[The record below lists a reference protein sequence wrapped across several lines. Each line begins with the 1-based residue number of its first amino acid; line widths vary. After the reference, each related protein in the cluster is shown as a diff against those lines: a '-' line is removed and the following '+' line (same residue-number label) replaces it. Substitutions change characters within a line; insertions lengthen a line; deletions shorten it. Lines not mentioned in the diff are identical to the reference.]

1 MLAPFKPTISE
12 QSVYSSNKRLKT
24 KKMKKYLL
32 VEDSPIVIKIINH
45 ISKSIHG
52 FEYDIAS
59 SFEDAKALIEQ
70 HGPDYYFVAVV
81 DLNLPDA
88 PDGEVVDFTIKQKI
102 PTIVLT
108 GTYDEEKRE
117 KMLSKKIVDYVVKE
131 SRFSYEYVM
140 KLIQRLDKNQAIKIL
155 VADDSKMS
163 RNYIRDLLNTHR
175 YEVLTADD
183 GDTALALLEKHS
195 DIKLLI
201 TDYNMPRMNGFELVK
216 NIRREISKND
226 LVIIG
231 LSDEGDGKL
240 TAKFIKNGANDF
252 LNKPFSHE
260 EFHCRIMH
268 NIESLEYALQ
278 LKYLAFH
285 DYVSG
290 LPNKQKFYQQAEL
303 DIEKAHQ
310 QKAPISIA
318 LISIDRLN
326 ALQDKFGLDAPDAT
340 IKSLAS
346 IIPKAFARFH
356 YARLSDANIAVLLP
370 GLTLEQATK
379 LTEGFRALVEDQIVL
394 MSGLNFN
401 FTISGGVAQD
411 NQADISDLLRQADNR
426 LYLAKENGGNVIWSE
441 D

>member
-1 MLAPFKPTISE
+1 
-12 QSVYSSNKRLKT
+12 
-24 KKMKKYLL
+24 MKKYLL
-32 VEDSPIVIKIINH
+32 VEDSPIVIKIIKH
-45 ISKSIHG
+45 ISKAING
-52 FEYDIAS
+52 FEYDIAM
-59 SFEDAKALIEQ
+59 SFEEAKSLITTN
-70 HGPDYYFVAVV
+70 GPDSYFVAVV

-88 PDGEVVDFTIKQKI
+88 PDGEVVDYTIKQKI

-108 GTYDEEKRE
+108 GTYDEEKRD

-140 KLIQRLDKNQAIKIL
+140 KLIQRLAKNQNIKIL

-163 RNYIRDLLNTHR
+163 RNYIRDLLATHR

-183 GDTALALLEKHS
+183 GDTALNLLEQHP

-231 LSDEGDGKL
+231 LSGEGDGKL

-268 NIESLEYALQ
+268 NIESLEYSLQ
-278 LKYLAFH
+278 LKHLAFH
-285 DYVSG
+285 DHISG
-290 LPNKQKFYQQAEL
+290 LPNKQKFFL
-303 DIEKAHQ
+303 DTESDLLKAHQ
-310 QKAPISIA
+310 QKAPTS
-318 LISIDRLN
+318 LGLLSIDNIDSIEDR
-326 ALQDKFGLDAPDAT
+326 FGLEAPDAT
-340 IKSLAS
+340 MKTLAS
-346 IIPKAFARFH
+346 VTPKAFGRFH
-356 YARLSDANIAVLLP
+356 YARLSDSNIAVLLT
-370 GLTLEQATK
+370 GLNLEQASK
-379 LTEGFRALVEDQIVL
+379 LMEGFRTIVEDQLVL
-394 MSGLNFN
+394 MDDVSFN
-401 FTISGGVAQD
+401 FSISAGVAQD
-411 NQADISDLLRQADNR
+411 DNSNISDLLRQADNR
-426 LYLAKENGGNVIWSE
+426 LYLAKENGGNVVWSQ

>member
-1 MLAPFKPTISE
+1 
-12 QSVYSSNKRLKT
+12 
-24 KKMKKYLL
+24 MKKYLL
-32 VEDSPIVIKIINH
+32 VEDSPIVIKIIKH
-45 ISKSIHG
+45 ISKAING
-52 FEYDIAS
+52 FDYDIAM
-59 SFEDAKALIEQ
+59 SFEEAKSLITTN
-70 HGPDYYFVAVV
+70 GADTYFVAVV

-88 PDGEVVDFTIKQKI
+88 PDGEVVDYTIKQKI

-140 KLIQRLDKNQAIKIL
+140 KLIKRLAKNQDIKIL
-155 VADDSKMS
+155 VADDSKAS
-163 RNYIRDLLNTHR
+163 RNYIRDLLITHR
-175 YEVLTADD
+175 YNVLTADD
-183 GDTALALLEKHS
+183 GDTALELLEQHP

-231 LSDEGDGKL
+231 LSGEGDGKL

-252 LNKPFSHE
+252 LNKPFGHE

-285 DYVSG
+285 DYISG
-290 LPNKQKFYQQAEL
+290 LPNKQKFFL
-303 DIEKAHQ
+303 DTEADLTKAHQ
-310 QKAPISIA
+310 QKAPTSLG
-318 LISIDRLN
+318 LISIDN
-326 ALQDKFGLDAPDAT
+326 IDSIQDRFGLEAPDAT
-340 IKSLAS
+340 MKSLAA
-346 IIPKAFARFH
+346 ITPKAFGRFH
-356 YARLSDANIAVLLP
+356 YARLSDSNIAILLT
-370 GLTLEQATK
+370 GLTLIQATK
-379 LTEGFRALVEDQIVL
+379 LMESFRVLVEDQLVL
-394 MSGLNFN
+394 MDDISFN
-401 FTISGGVAQD
+401 FSVSAGVAQD
-411 NQADISDLLRQADNR
+411 DKSNISDLLRQADNR
-426 LYLAKENGGNVIWSE
+426 LYLAKENGGNVVWSE

>member
-1 MLAPFKPTISE
+1 
-12 QSVYSSNKRLKT
+12 
-24 KKMKKYLL
+24 MKKYLL
-32 VEDSPIVIKIINH
+32 VEDSTIVIKIIKH
-45 ISKSIHG
+45 ISKSISG
-52 FEYDIAS
+52 FDYDVAS
-59 SFEDAKALIEQ
+59 SFGEAKALIAKNGAD
-70 HGPDYYFVAVV
+70 HYFVAVV

-88 PDGEVVDFTIKQKI
+88 PDGQVVDFTINQQI

-108 GTYDEEKRE
+108 GTYDDEKRE

-140 KLIQRLDKNQAIKIL
+140 KLIQRLSQNQEIKIL
-155 VADDSKMS
+155 VADDSKVS
-163 RNYIRDLLNTHR
+163 RNYIRELLKTHR
-175 YEVLTADD
+175 YNVITADD
-183 GDTALALLEKHS
+183 GDTALELLEQHP

-231 LSDEGDGKL
+231 LSGEGDGKL

-268 NIESLEYALQ
+268 NIESLEYALK

-290 LPNKQKFYQQAEL
+290 LPNKQKFFL
-303 DIEKAHQ
+303 DSEIDLDKAHKQ
-310 QKAPISIA
+310 SAPISLAI
-318 LISIDRLN
+318 ISVDHLN
-326 ALQDKFGLDAPDAT
+326 TLQDKYGLEAPDAT
-340 IKSLAS
+340 MKSLAA
-346 IIPKAFARFH
+346 ILPKAFGRFS
-356 YARLSDANIAVLLP
+356 YARISDSNIAVLLS
-370 GLTLEQATK
+370 GLSLDQASK
-379 LTEGFRALVEDQIVL
+379 LIESFRVLVEDQIVL
-394 MSGLNFN
+394 MDQISFN
-401 FTISGGVAQD
+401 FTISSGIFQH
-411 NQADISDLLRQADNR
+411 NQAPITDLLRQADNR
-426 LYLAKENGGNVIWSE
+426 LYLAKENGGNVIWNE